1 MRMVDTDGHAE
12 QSGLRAWGL
21 SEALSHPSAEE
32 RPFHEGVG
40 KSQLET
46 VLFMIGYDLRNQA
59 R

>member
-32 RPFHEGVG
+32 RPFHEE
-40 KSQLET
+40 SQLEMA
-46 VLFMIGYDLRNQA
+46 LFMIGYDLRNLA